1 MPELATPP
9 AAGTT
14 VRLDICGLRVSI
26 GGDWPEVCDS
36 IRRDFAWFEVQPG
49 GVAEIEIRVEQ
60 RHPDFAAFGE
70 PVASFVTPRNVVYQQ
85 GPRTVIDYFGRALSI
100 LDRELSLLIVQGT
113 EAHLVHEAVY
123 LFLLSR
129 IGEHL
134 DSLRTPRLHALG
146 LRGPAG
152 GVAVMLP
159 SGGGKSTLALRA
171 LRTDGITLLSED
183 SPLIDRRGR
192 LHPFP
197 LRVGINESDAPA
209 LPAEHVRRI
218 ERMEFHPKL
227 LLDIDY
233 FRDRIEPEPVP
244 LRHLVI
250 GRRSLARDPRLEHVP
265 RRRAVGPLIREA
277 VIGVGLY
284 QGMEFVLQHGMR
296 DALRKLDVAAMRAS
310 CCAMCMRRARVW
322 ELTLGRDHDRN
333 WDTLHELLEG

>member
-9 AAGTT
+9 AAAAG
-14 VRLDICGLRVSI
+14 VQLEVFGLGVSI
-26 GGDWPEVCDS
+26 GGDWPEVVDS
-36 IRRDFAWFEVQPG
+36 VRRDFAWFERSSAGQTEV
-49 GVAEIEIRVEQ
+49 EIRVE
-60 RHPDFAAFGE
+60 RREPDFAAFGDL
-70 PVASFVTPRNVVYQQ
+70 VSSFVTPRNVVYQQ
-85 GPRTVIDYFGRALSI
+85 GSRTVIDYFGRALSI
-100 LDRELSLLIVQGT
+100 LERERNLLTIQGT
-113 EAHLVHEAVY
+113 DTHLVHEAIY

-134 DSLRTPRLHALG
+134 DSRRTPRLHALG
-146 LRGPAG
+146 LRGPGG

-171 LRTDGITLLSED
+171 LRADGIALVSED

-197 LRVGINESDAPA
+197 LRVGINESDAPD
-209 LPAEHVRRI
+209 LPPEHVRRI

-227 LLDIDY
+227 LVDIDY
-233 FRDRIEPEPVP
+233 FRDRIEPDPVP

-250 GRRSLARDPRLEHVP
+250 GRRSLAREPRLERLP
-265 RRRAVGPLIREA
+265 RRRAVGTLIREA

-296 DALRKLDVAAMRAS
+296 DAWRKLDVAAMRAS
-310 CCAMCMRRARVW
+310 CCAACLARARVW

-333 WDTLHELLEG
+333 WEALDGLLRG